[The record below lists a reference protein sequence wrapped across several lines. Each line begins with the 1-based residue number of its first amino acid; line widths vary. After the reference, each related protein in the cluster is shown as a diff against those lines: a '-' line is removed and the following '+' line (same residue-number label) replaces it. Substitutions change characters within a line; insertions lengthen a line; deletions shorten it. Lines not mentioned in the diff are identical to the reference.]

1 MKIANIVCA
10 WPPYAG
16 GMGNSA
22 KLISDIIANEHQVEN
37 FYPENMKN
45 LLKRGHGAFSPNL
58 LFKLKEFDYIYLHYP
73 FFGTNEIVYLFKL
86 FNKKTKLII
95 HYHMDVLNTGFL
107 EKTLSITSRLIRNSL
122 FKKADKI
129 VCSSFD
135 YLENSDISH
144 LYQKYPDKFIEIP
157 FGIDLDIF
165 KPKNT
170 NSQAK
175 NNIIAKA
182 QDIVKYINNNIIKK
196 NKVDLIFVGGLD
208 KAHYFK
214 GIDILLEALSFLR
227 EKPWRLTIVGE
238 GDLKENYKLQAYQ
251 LGLDKKVDFAG
262 KLSNEQLINSYQNS
276 DLLILPSINKNEAF
290 GIVLIEAMANSTA
303 VIASDLKGVSQV
315 FSDNCGLKVIPGSII
330 DLKNKIESLINNPK
344 TIQNFKKEAFY
355 LAQKRYL
362 AKNIKEEWLNTLNEE
377 DK

>member
-22 KLISDIIANEHQVEN
+22 KLISEIIDENHQVEN
-37 FYPENMKN
+37 FYPENMNN
-45 LLKRGHGAFSPNL
+45 LFKRGHGAFSPKL
-58 LFKLKEFDYIYLHYP
+58 LLKLKKFDYIYLHYP

-95 HYHMDVLNTGFL
+95 HYHMDVLNVGYV
-107 EKTLSITSRLIRNSL
+107 EKILSISSKLIRNSL

-135 YLENSDISH
+135 YIKNSEISH
-144 LYQKYPDKFIEIP
+144 LYNKYPDKFQEIP
-157 FGIDLDIF
+157 FGVDINTF

-170 NSQAK
+170 SSK
-175 NNIIAKA
+175 PENNIIAKA
-182 QDIVKYINNNIIKK
+182 QDIVKFINDKIIKK
-196 NKVDLIFVGGLD
+196 DKVDLIFVGGLD

-214 GIDILLEALSFLR
+214 GINILFEALSFLR
-227 EKPWRLTIVGE
+227 EKKWTLTIVGD
-238 GDLKENYKLQAYQ
+238 GDLKEDYKLQAYQ
-251 LGLDKKVDFAG
+251 LGLDKKVNFAG

-290 GIVLIEAMANSTA
+290 GLVLIEAMACG
-303 VIASDLKGVSQV
+303 VPVLASNLPGVRSVFEHEKQGMVFKTGDKEDLKE
-315 FSDNCGLKVIPGSII
+315 
-330 DLKNKIESLINNPK
+330 KIEYLLNNKNVREKMSIEARILVEKKYSLDKMKENINK
-344 TIQNFKKEAFY
+344 LFV
-355 LAQKRYL
+355 
-362 AKNIKEEWLNTLNEE
+362 
-377 DK
+377 